1 MRPTTL
7 HPSLPSPRSLTCA
20 RRGMCRSVDARE
32 ALRLG
37 LVNFVLPKAE
47 LDAHVQGAP
56 PRVCVRMCMCMRVV
70 RVCAWH

>member
-1 MRPTTL
+1 
-7 HPSLPSPRSLTCA
+7 
-20 RRGMCRSVDARE
+20 MCRSVDARE

>member
-1 MRPTTL
+1 
-7 HPSLPSPRSLTCA
+7 
-20 RRGMCRSVDARE
+20 MCRSVDARE

-56 PRVCVRMCMCMRVV
+56 PRVCVRMCMCMSC
-70 RVCAWH
+70 VCVLGTSAGPSPDFDP